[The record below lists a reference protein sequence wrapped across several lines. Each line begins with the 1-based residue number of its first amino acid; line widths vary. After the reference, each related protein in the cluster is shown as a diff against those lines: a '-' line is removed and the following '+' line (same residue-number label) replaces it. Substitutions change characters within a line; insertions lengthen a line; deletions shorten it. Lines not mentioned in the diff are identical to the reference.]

1 MRLKLTNMKTERI
14 VQVLYYLFVTFVFVG
29 MMSYNSVPFIPYRLR
44 NIILLVLIC
53 AITGLVIYYYASKKT
68 RVVKD

>member
-1 MRLKLTNMKTERI
+1 MKTERI
-14 VQVLYYLFVTFVFVG
+14 VQVLYYLFVTVVFVG
-29 MMSYNSVPFIPYRLR
+29 MMSYNGVPFIPYRLR